1 MKWSALVVLLLV
13 ACETPVPSLRIRIA
27 DGPSQSCG
35 TFDCS
40 EVPLACQTLVSIRI
54 IDPAD
59 PAAPFLSQCQLI
71 PTTGD
76 RDLCQLAR
84 VDLEPVPL
92 PIADLEVQIALY
104 PASMIARDP
113 VTNEYICPSNVKY
126 DAVNGFPI
134 EGEMAPALGGRA
146 YYRPG
151 DEIVTVTLGC
161 TNLELVN
168 DPVCEGRAN
177 VRVTATVND
186 FDGGSVIDPDRLGV
200 SVGSPKSK
208 VAGGYELNPGDVT
221 ALERTAIFPPAW
233 GVSLDGMFASYACLA
248 VLDDV
253 ARSTTALTCTTAT
266 VTDDELNFVGIRL
279 SNASLDQILATVSL
293 AQVPSVGMTIGI
305 VIDDDG
311 KPVRNQVISVPPGTS
326 IRYLSS
332 DRTTSTGL
340 STSGGPLGGV
350 FVSLDAPFGA
360 MFSTTNGSPTA
371 PKPQVGGR
379 IDGKV
384 TIVVLRFSETFV
396 EPGILANP

>member
-1 MKWSALVVLLLV
+1 MITKDPI
-13 ACETPVPSLRIRIA
+13 TGA
-27 DGPSQSCG
+27 D
-35 TFDCS
+35 
-40 EVPLACQTLVSIRI
+40 
-54 IDPAD
+54 
-59 PAAPFLSQCQLI
+59 
-71 PTTGD
+71 
-76 RDLCQLAR
+76 
-84 VDLEPVPL
+84 
-92 PIADLEVQIALY
+92 
-104 PASMIARDP
+104 
-113 VTNEYICPSNVKY
+113 ICPSNVEY

-186 FDGGSVIDPDRLGV
+186 FDGGSVIDPDRIGV

-221 ALERTAIFPPAW
+221 ALERTVIFPPAW
-233 GVSLDGMFASYACLA
+233 GISLDGMFASYACLA

-253 ARSTTALTCTTAT
+253 ARSTTALTCITSN
-266 VTDDELNFVGIRL
+266 VMDEELDFLGIRL
-279 SNASLDQILATVSL
+279 SNDSLDQILATVSL
-293 AQVPSVGMTIGI
+293 AQVPSAGITIGI

-311 KPVRNQVISVPPGTS
+311 KPVPNQVVSVPLGTS

-332 DRTTSTGL
+332 DRTASTGT

-350 FVSLDAPFGA
+350 FVSLDAPFGT
-360 MFSTTNGSPTA
+360 MFSTTNVTPSA
-371 PKPQVGGR
+371 PRPQVGGR

-384 TIVVLRFSETFV
+384 TIVVLRFSETV
-396 EPGILANP
+396 IDP